1 MTLVDVTHINQLMH
15 HGPKSIISSFD
26 DPAPVVSA
34 KNHLASIAV
43 LASPS
48 ELGGEMAEGERL
60 KGWTDDS
67 IALKERWNGWTDG
80 TTALMATG

>member
-1 MTLVDVTHINQLMH
+1 MIGWCSGGCTD
-15 HGPKSIISSFD
+15 G
-26 DPAPVVSA
+26 A
-34 KNHLASIAV
+34 KNHLASIAA

-48 ELGGEMAEGERL
+48 ELGGEVAEGERL
-60 KGWTDDS
+60 KGRTDDS